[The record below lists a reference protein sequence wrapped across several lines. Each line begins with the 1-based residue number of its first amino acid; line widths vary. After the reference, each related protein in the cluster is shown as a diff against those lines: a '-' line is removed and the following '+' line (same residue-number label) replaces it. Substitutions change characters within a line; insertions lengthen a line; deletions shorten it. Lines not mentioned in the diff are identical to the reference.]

1 MGKNKLTI
9 LGLGKLGLPFSLLLE
24 KNGFSIL
31 GVDIN
36 RKYVDDIN
44 KKTIDTNEPKVKKYL
59 QIAKDFK
66 ATTNVKRGI
75 EYSDYLFILVAT
87 PSLKDGRYD
96 HRQIDGIARDLIKYS
111 SPGQKKN
118 VIICCTTMPGY
129 CDKLQNKLKPYGYS
143 VSYNPEFIA
152 QGSVIEDLANPDIVL
167 IGESNN
173 FVGDKI
179 ENIYLTIVKNE
190 PSFHRMSTKEA
201 EITKIALN
209 CFLTTKIAYANMVG
223 DIAISAD
230 CNPDLILRAIGSDS
244 RIGEKYIN
252 YGYGFGGPCLP
263 RDNKAFSKFAGDQ
276 NIKAVISQASDM
288 ANDQHLDF
296 QLQQFKKINDKREK
310 IIFKDVTYKIGTTI
324 IEESQKLKL
333 AILLAHS
340 GYKIVIKDNPKTIS
354 QIKKIYG
361 DLFEYI

>member
-1 MGKNKLTI
+1 MLKDKLSI
-9 LGLGKLGLPFSLLLE
+9 LGLGKLGLPFALLLE
-24 KNGFSIL
+24 RNGFSIL

-36 RKYVDDIN
+36 KRYVDDIN
-44 KKTIDTNEPKVKKYL
+44 RKKIDTNEPRVKEYL
-59 QIAKDFK
+59 QSANDFK
-66 ATTNVKRGI
+66 ATTNVKKGI

-87 PSLKDGRYD
+87 PSLENGRYD
-96 HRQIDGIARDLIKYS
+96 HSQIDGIASDLIKYS
-111 SPGQKKN
+111 PHEQKKN

-129 CDKLQNKLKPYGYS
+129 CDKLHNKLKPHGYS

-173 FVGDKI
+173 LVGNKI
-179 ENIYLTIVKNE
+179 EDIYLKIVKNQ
-190 PSFHRMSTKEA
+190 PSFHRMSRKES

-223 DIAISAD
+223 DLAISTD
-230 CNPDLILRAIGSDS
+230 CNPEIILHAIGADS
-244 RIGEKYIN
+244 RIGKKYIS

-276 NIKAVISQASDM
+276 NIYSIISEASDK
-288 ANDQHLDF
+288 ANDLHLDF
-296 QLQQFKKINDKREK
+296 QLEQLKKIKDKNEK
-310 IIFKDVTYKIGTTI
+310 IIFKDVAYKIGTTI

-333 AILLAHS
+333 AILLAQS
-340 GYKIVIKDNPKTIS
+340 GYKIVIKDHPEIIS

-361 DLFEYI
+361 ELFEYI